1 MRFILDQDIYAITAR
16 FLRDFD
22 HDIVTA
28 ADLGASRAADE
39 ELLAIAQVHKRLFMT
54 RDRDFGSLVFVR
66 ALGSGIIYLRIMP
79 STVHAV
85 HAELA
90 RVLQFYAEEDLH
102 KAFVVVEPGR
112 HRFRR
117 IPDRTDY

>member
-1 MRFILDQDIYAITAR
+1 MRFVLDQDVYAITAR
-16 FLRDFD
+16 FLRDLN

-28 ADLGASRAADE
+28 ADIGASRAADE
-39 ELLAIAQVHKRLFMT
+39 ELLSIAQEQARLFMT

-66 ALGSGIIYLRIMP
+66 ELGAGIIYLRILP
-79 STVHAV
+79 ATVNAV
-85 HAELA
+85 YAELA
-90 RVLQFYAEEDLH
+90 RVLQSYTEEDLH

-117 IPDRTDY
+117 ISHQ

>member
-1 MRFILDQDIYAITAR
+1 MRFMLDQDVYAITAR

-28 ADLGASRAADE
+28 ADLGASQAADE
-39 ELLAIAQVHKRLFMT
+39 ELLAIAQEQQRLFMT
-54 RDRDFGSLVFVR
+54 RDRDFGGLVFVR
-66 ALGSGIIYLRIMP
+66 ALGAGIIYWRMLP
-79 STVHAV
+79 STFNAV

-90 RVLQFYAEEDLH
+90 RVLQSYSAEELH

-117 IPDRTDY
+117 ISP